1 MDRVFKVDMDCYWAH
16 DRLLQLVRENKTQ
29 ALVETLD
36 LVVADSVKVHDPANE
51 CLLAFLLKLTVE

>member
-1 MDRVFKVDMDCYWAH
+1 MDCYWAH